1 VSREILLLISSGP
14 KGVAMITFLIP
25 VRHHLGVVNYPA
37 IWQHLVSSLN
47 SLHRQTDCAWKA
59 VVCASEILETPN
71 YGDHVQFLKYDGN
84 GDEFYGRTMSNWDY
98 QEFRLH
104 VQDKATRRLCGLRYA
119 MDSGWPTSW
128 YFMMDA
134 DDLVSNDLVQTLHNI
149 PENYPFCTI
158 EHGIILDEENDLFL
172 NERNFNQCC
181 GTSVGIR
188 PQILDRLLR
197 LGDMKIVTSL
207 LGIHEW
213 NNAAGRYYDNKD
225 RYRIQEGVMAA
236 YRLHT
241 QNHGRHLWRA
251 MDRVRRDGAPLTNEL
266 REIFGLRVANP

>member
-1 VSREILLLISSGP
+1 MSRGILCLHFHNL
-14 KGVAMITFLIP
+14 KGVIMITFLIP

-37 IWQHLVSSLN
+37 IWQYLISSLD
-47 SLHRQTDCAWKA
+47 SLHRQTDCDWKA

-71 YGDHVQFLKYDGN
+71 YGDHVHFLRHDG
-84 GDEFYGRTMSNWDY
+84 EFFGQTMLNWNY
-98 QEFRLH
+98 QEFRSH

-119 MDSGWPTSW
+119 MDNDWPTSW

-134 DDLVSNDLVQTLHNI
+134 DDLVANDLVQLLRCI
-149 PENYPFCTI
+149 PDIYSLCTI
-158 EHGIILDEENDLFL
+158 EHGIILDEENGLFL

-188 PQILDRLLR
+188 PQIFDRLLR
-197 LGDMKIVTSL
+197 FGDMKIVTSL

-225 RYRIQEGVMAA
+225 RYRIKEGVMAA

-251 MDRVRRDGAPLTNEL
+251 MDRVRREGLSLTDDL